1 MTPEE
6 FRAALKDLGMRQN
19 FLARA
24 AGMSPTTINR
34 WIKGTQPIPGW
45 VEWVIEL
52 SRENAITRA
61 RLAAYDTLLSAPLET
76 RPLADGTRRRSD
88 AP

>member
-24 AGMSPTTINR
+24 AGISPTTVNR
-34 WIKGTQPIPGW
+34 WAKGTQPIPGW

-61 RLAAYDTLLSAPLET
+61 RLAAFGIP
-76 RPLADGTRRRSD
+76 SD
-88 AP
+88 ALPWIRPQGEDTRAPEC

>member
-24 AGMSPTTINR
+24 AGMSR
-34 WIKGTQPIPGW
+34 YIKDRNGNGIGFFR
-45 VEWVIEL
+45 IE
-52 SRENAITRA
+52 
-61 RLAAYDTLLSAPLET
+61 
-76 RPLADGTRRRSD
+76 ADE
-88 AP
+88 